1 MRLNELCKSS
11 YDKGMPARKK
21 TSLVEPRFRIYAGRE
36 IALGPGKADL
46 LAAIDATGSIQKGAA
61 KLKMSYMRAWNLVR
75 IMNGCFR
82 CPLVE
87 ALRGGK
93 SKGGAQLTP
102 LGKKILSLY
111 LTLETKSL
119 RATASIQKQITAE
132 LK

>member
-1 MRLNELCKSS
+1 MAR
-11 YDKGMPARKK
+11 RKK
-21 TSLVEPRFRIYAGRE
+21 RVNVEPRFRIYSGKD

-46 LAAIDATGSIQKGAA
+46 LVAIDATGSIQKGTA
-61 KLKMSYMRAWNLVR
+61 KLNMSYMRAWNLVR

-82 CPLVE
+82 APLVE

-111 LTLETKSL
+111 LALETKSL
-119 RATASIQKQITAE
+119 RATASIQKKITAE